1 MSRFGMA
8 VWLLLIVALLLLVA
22 ARSAHNEPLIL
33 VDAAAQTCRL
43 HTAPSPCDG
52 KCTRQHSRSYT

>member
-1 MSRFGMA
+1 MSRPGMA

-33 VDAAAQTCRL
+33 VDASAQACRV
-43 HTAPSPCDG
+43 HTLPSPCDG
-52 KCTRQHSRSYT
+52 KCTRQGNRSYT